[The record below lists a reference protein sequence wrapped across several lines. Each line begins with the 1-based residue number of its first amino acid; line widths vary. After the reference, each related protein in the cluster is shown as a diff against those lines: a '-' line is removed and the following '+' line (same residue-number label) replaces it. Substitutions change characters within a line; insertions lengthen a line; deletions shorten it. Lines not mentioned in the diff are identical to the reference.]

1 MFMLMFSHIKV
12 GFVNDTDARLA
23 PASVKLYS
31 AVVNSAHWAKRLGHM
46 SLISERSSNSTISLN
61 KASREFLKPRLRA

>member
-31 AVVNSAHWAKRLGHM
+31 AVVNSAAVLNKYINCKKMASQVNKRLFVIF
-46 SLISERSSNSTISLN
+46 S
-61 KASREFLKPRLRA
+61 